1 MKVKLCVN
9 TLHFSFSA
17 VPNGKSLNLRIGV
30 IELHVTLQ
38 RPTVFSASPS
48 MDRSKIKLQLWQL
61 FKLFVTLQNNV
72 KCKRNSTLNN
82 FSSFVIT
89 FCFCKMSNTRIIIM
103 STACYIMTIRVAN
116 IMRSIFFCCQLTNF
130 SIVSLKHFCWQL
142 NLKTN
147 GGQLAPRNFS

>member
-72 KCKRNSTLNN
+72 KCMRNSTLNN

-103 STACYIMTIRVAN
+103 STG
-116 IMRSIFFCCQLTNF
+116 
-130 SIVSLKHFCWQL
+130 L
-142 NLKTN
+142 NLTDSKCFDREA
-147 GGQLAPRNFS
+147 LCSEFSLCFSLSDSF